1 MKIRNNSYLCNLK
14 TYIKVVMERKMLEN
28 CLLAAAIGD
37 IAGQP
42 YEFSPNKNYDEIVL
56 DRDDSWYT
64 DDTVCTFAC
73 AEAYING
80 LNMAENLKTRCLQES
95 MCGYGPSFLRW
106 LQAPELLPPYNSFG
120 NGAAMRCSIAGWATE
135 SEEDVIKIATSTAV
149 PTHNHSEGFKGAQ
162 SMAVALFW
170 ARMGHSKDDIC
181 DYILE
186 KYYPDWKDK
195 TYDEVQ
201 VTYKFDVTCQGT
213 CPMAILIFRKS
224 SDFEDCMKLC
234 CCSGGDADTL
244 GAIVAPIAYAYYR
257 EMPQFM
263 IDHALKLLPMWM
275 TRLNKEFYSDVVERK
290 GDI

>member
-1 MKIRNNSYLCNLK
+1 
-14 TYIKVVMERKMLEN
+14 MERKVLEN

-37 IAGQP
+37 IVGQP

-73 AEAYING
+73 AEAYIRG
-80 LNMAENLKTRCLQES
+80 LDMAENLKTRCLQEI

-120 NGAAMRCSIAGWATE
+120 NGAAMRCSIAGWAAE

-149 PTHNHSEGFKGAQ
+149 PTHNHPEGFKGAQ

-201 VTYKFDVTCQGT
+201 VMYKFDVTCQGT

-224 SDFEDCMKLC
+224 HDFEDCMKLC

-257 EMPQFM
+257 KMPQFM
-263 IDHALKLLPMWM
+263 IDHALKLLPMWI
-275 TRLNKEFYSDVVERK
+275 TRLNKEFYSDVIERK